1 MTQGSRVSRTSGLQ
15 NRQGGAALRL
25 DGSVPSP
32 LREAKG
38 LLSGDFLATASV
50 AGTPLVP
57 RGDMAKSPCAA
68 TAADRKTI
76 ALAAVGARRVHNA
89 LRAPESAAIAWRAES
104 GA

>member
-1 MTQGSRVSRTSGLQ
+1 
-15 NRQGGAALRL
+15 
-25 DGSVPSP
+25 
-32 LREAKG
+32 
-38 LLSGDFLATASV
+38 
-50 AGTPLVP
+50 
-57 RGDMAKSPCAA
+57 MAKSPCAA